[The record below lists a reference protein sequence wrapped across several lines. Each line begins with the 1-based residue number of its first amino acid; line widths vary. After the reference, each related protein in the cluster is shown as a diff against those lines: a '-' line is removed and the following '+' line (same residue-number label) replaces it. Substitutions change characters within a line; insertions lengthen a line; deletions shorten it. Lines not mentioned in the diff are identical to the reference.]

1 MRRLRAGTS
10 FEEFG
15 AAPIALDF
23 YLDTFDGPAWAIKP
37 FQQRS
42 GWLMVADARF
52 PMPFIVWKRTL
63 VACITDHGEVLSPG
77 LANVVFSMPTS
88 LPRVLEDYAPDALD
102 EVMADRYKSF
112 LKRTE
117 QDNLDHLGEA
127 QERTQ
132 VRVSMFESECRA
144 LENQIAQAVRGLRTA
159 RRRNDVSREAQQEID
174 AKLERYSAIADTL
187 GPIMRDRVRDM
198 RSADD
203 MLERA
208 VTASIGRPGTLEH
221 RYTVRWRAVSRRTAV
236 TIKVPLYQ
244 EDAWSADSWKA
255 RRLASPVGWGINQR
269 SILSSGT

>member
-1 MRRLRAGTS
+1 MRRLRAGTG

-23 YLDTFDGPAWAIKP
+23 YLDAFDGPASAIKP

-42 GWLMVADARF
+42 GWLMVTDARF

-77 LANVVFSMPTS
+77 MANVVFSVPIS
-88 LPRVLEDYAPDALD
+88 LPRVLEDYPPDALD
-102 EVMADRYKSF
+102 EMLTDLYRSF

-144 LENQIAQAVRGLRTA
+144 LENQIAQAMRGLRTG
-159 RRRNDVSREAQQEID
+159 RRRNDVSRETQREID
-174 AKLERYSAIADTL
+174 AKLERYSAMADRL
-187 GPIMRDRVRDM
+187 GPIMRDRM
-198 RSADD
+198 RICAPQTTFWN
-203 MLERA
+203 A
-208 VTASIGRPGTLEH
+208 P
-221 RYTVRWRAVSRRTAV
+221 
-236 TIKVPLYQ
+236 
-244 EDAWSADSWKA
+244 SW
-255 RRLASPVGWGINQR
+255 RRLVGRVPWSIDTQFDGGPYPAAQPSRSRSHFTRKTPEARAPGKRDASPVPWAGASINVAF
-269 SILSSGT
+269 LSSGT

>member
-23 YLDTFDGPAWAIKP
+23 YLDAFDGPTWAIKP

-42 GWLMVADARF
+42 GWLMVVEARF
-52 PMPFIVWKRTL
+52 PMPFIIWKRTL
-63 VACITDHGEVLSPG
+63 IACITDHGEVFSAVM
-77 LANVVFSMPTS
+77 ANVVFSMPTS
-88 LPRVLEDYAPDALD
+88 LPRVLEDYTPDALD
-102 EVMADRYKSF
+102 EVMGDLYRSF

-144 LENQIAQAVRGLRTA
+144 LENQIAQAIRGLRTA
-159 RRRNDVSREAQQEID
+159 RRQGDVSRETQQEID
-174 AKLERYSAIADTL
+174 AKLKRFSAMADTL
-187 GPIMRDRVRDM
+187 GPIMRDRIRDM

-203 MLERA
+203 MLESA
-208 VTASIGRPGTLEH
+208 VMASFGRPGTLEH

-244 EDAWSADSWKA
+244 EDSWSADSWKT
-255 RRLASPVGWGINQR
+255 RRLPSPVGWGINQR
-269 SILSSGT
+269 STFE